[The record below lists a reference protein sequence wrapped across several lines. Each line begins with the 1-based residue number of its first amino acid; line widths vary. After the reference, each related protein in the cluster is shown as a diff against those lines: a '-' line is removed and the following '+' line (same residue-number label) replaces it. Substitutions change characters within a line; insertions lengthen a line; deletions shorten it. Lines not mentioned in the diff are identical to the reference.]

1 MSVGGDTAAPR
12 VYVNNILHV
21 RVHMVNVFSPI
32 DPAIGNEVS
41 STYSKAYLRHLTVS
55 KEILAAQIASIHNL
69 SFYLWLVG
77 EARAH
82 IQEGDFTNWKSMMV
96 KKVSTRL

>member
-1 MSVGGDTAAPR
+1 
-12 VYVNNILHV
+12 
-21 RVHMVNVFSPI
+21 
-32 DPAIGNEVS
+32 
-41 STYSKAYLRHLTVS
+41 VS

-77 EARAH
+77 QAREK
-82 IQEGDFTNWKSMMV
+82 IKTGEFSVWKDMMV

>member
-1 MSVGGDTAAPR
+1 VLFRSKDD
-12 VYVNNILHV
+12 
-21 RVHMVNVFSPI
+21 FSPI

-41 STYSKAYLRHLTVS
+41 STYTKAYLRHLTVS

-77 EARAH
+77 QAREH
-82 IQEGDFTNWKSMMV
+82 IQAGDFGSWKTSMV
-96 KKVSTRL
+96 QKVSTRL